1 MYKRQAYEIIRQ
13 AEERGDLKPG
23 MILLEGTTGNT
34 GISTAMVGAA
44 CGYQVKIVMPEGMSE
59 ERKKTIQAYGA
70 ELVLTPGAETDVDL
84 VLEEVARIKEQYP
97 GQVFEIGQFYREDN
111 LQAHINNTGPET
123 VSYTHLSCLTR

>member
-1 MYKRQAYEIIRQ
+1 MVSLKRLSAGIETDICVKLEFPNPSGSLKDRVAYEIIRQ

-59 ERKKTIQAYGA
+59 DAKR
-70 ELVLTPGAETDVDL
+70 
-84 VLEEVARIKEQYP
+84 
-97 GQVFEIGQFYREDN
+97 
-111 LQAHINNTGPET
+111 
-123 VSYTHLSCLTR
+123 LSRPMVPNWF